1 MIDRNCQTLLGSL
14 PTSFETGPEWLRA
27 LRGRAANTLREQ
39 GLPTKRTEAW
49 RFTPLRSVAN
59 AEFSIAEESAPSLV
73 SSIPEGVT
81 VRSLRRVLQAEPE
94 LLEGRL
100 DLGGA
105 PTHFA
110 ALNTAL
116 FSDGLW
122 IDVPAGVALEAP
134 IELAHAIRTS
144 SERGVAYPRALIT
157 MGDNAELTLIE
168 TYAGEEA
175 GQLTNSVVEVDL
187 GRNAKVSHVRVHD
200 NAGLQVGR
208 VDVRQE
214 ADSVYRSTVV
224 TLRGALLR
232 FDVRCLLQGKG
243 AECQLDGAYLIDG
256 EDHVDHHTLVK
267 HQAAHCRSAQT
278 YRGIV
283 SGKGT
288 AVFDGIVVVHRDAQK
303 TEAHQE
309 NRNLLLSDTAT
320 VHTKP
325 HLEIDADDVVC
336 SHGVTVGSLDEDQ
349 LFYLRARGIPED
361 LAHAMLT
368 YAFLESIVDRVS
380 HESTRVRM
388 REALLTR
395 IPHGDDIR
403 GIT

>member
-1 MIDRNCQTLLGSL
+1 VTNLSRQTLLGSL
-14 PTSFETGPEWLRA
+14 PTTFDTGPAWLRA
-27 LRGRAANTLREQ
+27 LRGRAADTLRDQ

-49 RFTPLRSVAN
+49 RFTPVRSVVD
-59 AEFSIAEESAPSLV
+59 AEFSREEEGVPSLV
-73 SSIPEGVT
+73 SSIPDGVT
-81 VRSLRRVLQAEPE
+81 ARSLRQVLQAEPE
-94 LLEGRL
+94 LLQGRL

-122 IDVPAGVALEAP
+122 IDVPAGVAIEAP
-134 IELAHAIRTS
+134 IELVHAIPAS
-144 SERGVAYPRALIT
+144 SRPGVVYPRVLVT
-157 MGDNAELTLIE
+157 VGDNAELTLIE

-187 GRNAKVSHVRVHD
+187 GRNAKMSHVRIHE

-208 VDVRQE
+208 LDVRQG
-214 ADSVYRSTVV
+214 ADSGYRSTVV
-224 TLRGALLR
+224 TLGGALLR

-256 EDHVDHHTLVK
+256 EDHVDHHTLVE
-267 HQAAHCRSAQT
+267 HQASHCRSGQT

-288 AVFDGIVVVHRDAQK
+288 AVFDGIVIVHRDAQK

-309 NRNLLLSDTAT
+309 NRNLLLSETAT

-336 SHGVTVGSLDEDQ
+336 SHGATVGSLDQDQ
-349 LFYLRARGIPED
+349 LFYLRTRGIPED
-361 LAHAMLT
+361 LAHAMLI
-368 YAFLESIVDRVS
+368 YAFLESIVARVS
-380 HESTRVRM
+380 HEPTRVRM
-388 REALLTR
+388 REALLAR

-403 GIT
+403 GVT

>member
-1 MIDRNCQTLLGSL
+1 VNDATRQTLLQSL
-14 PTSFETGPEWLRA
+14 PTSFNTGPEWLRA
-27 LRGRAANTLREQ
+27 LRGRAAEALREQ

-49 RFTPLRSVAN
+49 RFTPVRSVID
-59 AEFSIAEESAPSLV
+59 AEFSREDRSIPSLM
-73 SSIPEGVT
+73 SSLPDSVT
-81 VRSLRRVLQAEPE
+81 ARSLRQVLQAEPE

-122 IDVPAGVALEAP
+122 IDVPAGTIVEAP
-134 IELAHAIRTS
+134 IELTHAIPAS
-144 SERGVAYPRALIT
+144 SDSGVAYPRVLIT
-157 MGDNAELTLIE
+157 LGDNAELTLIE
-168 TYAGEEA
+168 IYAGNEVRP
-175 GQLTNSVVEVDL
+175 LTNSVVEIDL
-187 GRNAKVSHVRVHD
+187 GRNAKMSHARIHE

-208 VDVRQE
+208 VDVRQD
-214 ADSVYRSTVV
+214 ADSSYRSTVV
-224 TLRGALLR
+224 TLGGALLR

-243 AECQLDGAYLIDG
+243 AECQLDGAYLVDG
-256 EDHVDHHTLVK
+256 NDHVDHHTTVE
-267 HQAAHCRSAQT
+267 HQASHCRSAQT
-278 YRGIV
+278 YRGIA

-288 AVFDGIVVVHRDAQK
+288 AVFDGLVIVHRDAQK

-309 NRNLLLSDTAT
+309 NRNLLLSETAT

-325 HLEIDADDVVC
+325 HLEIDADDVIC

-349 LFYLRARGIPED
+349 LFYLRTRGIPED
-361 LAHAMLT
+361 LAHAILT

-380 HESTRVRM
+380 HEPTRTRM
-388 REALLTR
+388 REALLAR

-403 GIT
+403 GVT

>member
-1 MIDRNCQTLLGSL
+1 MTSESRQTLLGSL
-14 PTSFETGPEWLRA
+14 PPSFDSGPGWLRA
-27 LRGRAANTLREQ
+27 LRGRAAEALRTQ

-49 RFTPLRSVAN
+49 RFTPVRSVAEG
-59 AEFSIAEESAPSLV
+59 EFAPQTDSV
-73 SSIPEGVT
+73 PSVASSIPHGVT
-81 VRSLRRVLQAEPE
+81 VTSLKEVLQDRPA

-116 FSDGLW
+116 FDDGLW
-122 IDVPAGVALEAP
+122 IDVPAGTVAAEPLELNHN
-134 IELAHAIRTS
+134 ILAS
-144 SERGVAYPRALIT
+144 SERGVTYPRVLVT
-157 MGDNAELTLIE
+157 VGDNAEFSLIE
-168 TYAGEEA
+168 TYAGKEV
-175 GQLTNSVVEVDL
+175 GPLTNSVLEVEL
-187 GRNAKVSHVRVHD
+187 GRNAKMSHVRVHE

-208 VDVRQE
+208 VDVRQAE
-214 ADSVYRSTVV
+214 DSGYRSTVV
-224 TLRGALLR
+224 TLGGALLR

-243 AECQLDGAYLIDG
+243 AECQLDGAYLVDG
-256 EDHVDHHTLVK
+256 DDHVDHHTSVE
-267 HQAAHCRSAQT
+267 HQASHCRSSQT

-283 SGKGT
+283 SGRGT
-288 AVFDGIVVVHRDAQK
+288 GVFDGIVIVHRDAQK

-320 VHTKP
+320 IHTKP

-380 HESTRVRM
+380 HEPTRVRLS
-388 REALLTR
+388 EALRTR
-395 IPHGDDIR
+395 IPHGDAIR
-403 GIT
+403 GTT

>member
-1 MIDRNCQTLLGSL
+1 VIDRNRQTLLGSL
-14 PTSFETGPEWLRA
+14 PSSFETGPEWLRA
-27 LRGRAANTLREQ
+27 LRGRAADTLREQ

-49 RFTPLRSVAN
+49 RFTPVRSVAN
-59 AEFSIAEESAPSLV
+59 AEFSTAEESTPSLV
-73 SSIPEGVT
+73 STVPEGVT
-81 VRSLRRVLQAEPE
+81 VRSLRQVLQAQPE

-122 IDVPAGVALEAP
+122 IDVPAGVAIEAP

-144 SERGVAYPRALIT
+144 SERGVAYPRVLIT
-157 MGDNAELTLIE
+157 MGDHAELTLIE
-168 TYAGEEA
+168 TYAGEQV
-175 GQLTNSVVEVDL
+175 GQLTNSVIEVDL
-187 GRNAKVSHVRVHD
+187 GRNAKMSHVRVHE

-214 ADSVYRSTVV
+214 ADSLYRSTVV
-224 TLRGALLR
+224 TLGGALLR

-256 EDHVDHHTLVK
+256 EDHVDHHTLVE
-267 HQAAHCRSAQT
+267 HRAAHCRSAQT

-309 NRNLLLSDTAT
+309 NRNLLLSETAT

-336 SHGVTVGSLDEDQ
+336 SHGATVGSLDEDQ
-349 LFYLRARGIPED
+349 LFYLRARGIPEE
-361 LAHAMLT
+361 LAHSMLT
-368 YAFLESIVDRVS
+368 YAFLKSIVDRVS
-380 HESTRVRM
+380 DEPTRVRM

-403 GIT
+403 EVT

>member
-1 MIDRNCQTLLGSL
+1 M
-14 PTSFETGPEWLRA
+14 RA

-81 VRSLRRVLQAEPE
+81 VRSLRQVLQAEPE

-122 IDVPAGVALEAP
+122 IDVPAGVAIEAP

-144 SERGVAYPRALIT
+144 SGRGVAYPRVLIT
-157 MGDNAELTLIE
+157 MGDHAELTLIE

-187 GRNAKVSHVRVHD
+187 DRNAKMSHVRVHE
-200 NAGLQVGR
+200 NAGLQAGR

-224 TLRGALLR
+224 TLR
-232 FDVRCLLQGKG
+232 
-243 AECQLDGAYLIDG
+243 
-256 EDHVDHHTLVK
+256 
-267 HQAAHCRSAQT
+267 
-278 YRGIV
+278 
-283 SGKGT
+283 
-288 AVFDGIVVVHRDAQK
+288 
-303 TEAHQE
+303 
-309 NRNLLLSDTAT
+309 
-320 VHTKP
+320 
-325 HLEIDADDVVC
+325 
-336 SHGVTVGSLDEDQ
+336 
-349 LFYLRARGIPED
+349 
-361 LAHAMLT
+361 
-368 YAFLESIVDRVS
+368 
-380 HESTRVRM
+380 
-388 REALLTR
+388 
-395 IPHGDDIR
+395 
-403 GIT
+403 

>member
-1 MIDRNCQTLLGSL
+1 
-14 PTSFETGPEWLRA
+14 LRT
-27 LRGRAANTLREQ
+27 LRGRAAETLREQ

-49 RFTPLRSVAN
+49 RFTPVRSVVD
-59 AEFSIAEESAPSLV
+59 AEFSREDGCVPSLV
-73 SSIPEGVT
+73 SSIPDGVSA
-81 VRSLRRVLQAEPE
+81 RSLRQVLRAEPE
-94 LLEGRL
+94 LLDGRL

-105 PTHFA
+105 STQFA

-122 IDVPAGVALEAP
+122 IDVPAGTVVETP
-134 IELAHAIRTS
+134 IELSHVSPTS
-144 SERGVAYPRALIT
+144 TEPGVAYPRVLVT
-157 MGDNAELTLIE
+157 VGDNAELTLIE
-168 TYAGEEA
+168 TYAGNEV
-175 GQLTNSVVEVDL
+175 GQLSNSVVEIDL
-187 GRNAKVSHVRVHD
+187 GRNVKMSHVRVHE

-208 VDVRQE
+208 VDVRQA
-214 ADSVYRSTVV
+214 ADSRYRSTVV
-224 TLRGALLR
+224 TLGGALLR

-243 AECQLDGAYLIDG
+243 AECQLDGVYLVEG
-256 EDHVDHHTLVK
+256 EDHVDHHTLVE
-267 HQAAHCRSAQT
+267 HQASHCRSGQT

-288 AVFDGIVVVHRDAQK
+288 AVFDGIVKVHRDAQK

-325 HLEIDADDVVC
+325 HLEIDADDVIC
-336 SHGVTVGSLDEDQ
+336 SHGATVGSLDEDQ
-349 LFYLRARGIPED
+349 LFYLRVRGIPED

-380 HESTRVRM
+380 HEPTRARM
-388 REALLTR
+388 REALLSR

-403 GIT
+403 GAT